1 MSEEDISQ
9 KCGLKNVD
17 ETRNY
22 FINPWN
28 ALWFEI
34 CNKMLVI
41 SLYWLLLR
49 SKLIHIDAKS
59 LALFAQ
65 NLV

>member
-49 SKLIHIDAKS
+49 S
-59 LALFAQ
+59 
-65 NLV
+65 

>member
-28 ALWFEI
+28 TLFG
-34 CNKMLVI
+34 L
-41 SLYWLLLR
+41 
-49 SKLIHIDAKS
+49 KS
-59 LALFAQ
+59 AIKCR
-65 NLV
+65 